1 MRAGLPFCLVVA
13 FAGSPVFAQGVT
25 KPAAKAGAPET
36 SAAEKSTAAESA
48 ESKPTTADPVVEAP
62 LAAGVESQTT
72 SESADSKPS
81 VKKPATDEKGVAKK
95 TKPASKDDGKV
106 NLINTDFPKGW
117 MYFSA
122 ESGTRLADVWRI
134 EKSTDPAKPLLICKG
149 LPEGYL
155 RTSVEFDDFEM
166 GLEWMYPTDENGN
179 SGVLL
184 HMAPKDKIWPD
195 SIQLQLH
202 RPAAG
207 SIFPS
212 GGGKSEN
219 ALGVRDL
226 SVELTKWNK
235 CTIVSRSGK
244 LTVEVNGKKVGDVTG
259 CSPSRGRIA
268 LQSEGSEIHFRN
280 IWIRKLKPEVPEVPK
295 ETVKVEPKAAD
306 AVVTPKAKPQT
317 TGT

>member
-1 MRAGLPFCLVVA
+1 MRLTIFSTVIACCT
-13 FAGSPVFAQGVT
+13 GSSTFAQD
-25 KPAAKAGAPET
+25 APQPGT
-36 SAAEKSTAAESA
+36 SAATVVSQTQ
-48 ESKPTTADPVVEAP
+48 PDGTTQSPVPKTDAP
-62 LAAGVESQTT
+62 QAPAVESQTT
-72 SESADSKPS
+72 SDSADSKTKVEQS
-81 VKKPATDEKGVAKK
+81 SDEKGAEKPKPSAKN
-95 TKPASKDDGKV
+95 DGKI
-106 NLINTDFPKGW
+106 NLIKKDFPKGW

-122 ESGTRLADVWRI
+122 ESGTRLSDVWRI
-134 EKSTDPAKPLLICKG
+134 EKATDPTKNLLICKG

-212 GGGKSEN
+212 GDGKSEN
-219 ALGVRDL
+219 TLGVREL
-226 SVELTKWNK
+226 SLELTKWNK
-235 CTIVSRSGK
+235 CKIVSRRGT
-244 LTVEVNGKKVGDVTG
+244 LAVEVNGKKVGEVRG
-259 CSPSRGRIA
+259 CLPAHGRIA

-280 IWIRKLKPEVPEVPK
+280 IWIRKLKPEVPK
-295 ETVKVEPKAAD
+295 ETAKVKVESAD
-306 AVVTPKAKPQT
+306 SKVKPDT